1 MKECFSLRKYSLG
14 NARALTLIPTFS
26 LREKEQA
33 PTPKPLP
40 HCALLV
46 GEGKTYPHPPTP
58 CSHFVEEGGKRFPPP

>member
-40 HCALLV
+40 RGALLV
-46 GEGKTYPHPPTP
+46 GEGKPTP
-58 CSHFVEEGGKRFPPP
+58 IPRPLAPTSWEKG